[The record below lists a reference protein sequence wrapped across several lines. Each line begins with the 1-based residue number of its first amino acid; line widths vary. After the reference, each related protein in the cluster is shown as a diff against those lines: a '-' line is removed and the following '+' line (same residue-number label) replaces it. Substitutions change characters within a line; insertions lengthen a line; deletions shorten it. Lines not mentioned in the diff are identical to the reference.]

1 MSMDNHTVCQH
12 KDSKMI
18 RRIPWSIW
26 LPSGLMIIIMFLC
39 MIIMLLITSA
49 FPRTQNYGSSE
60 RFVVGSAGHLSKP
73 TDSASEFRSLIRP
86 RTQLADNGETPSV
99 DEDVEKKIREIYARG
114 YSDPDPTSEEYPDQ
128 YPQEDSPT
136 STVRSRPRRPLQP
149 IGKDFDPSR
158 SHVIKNPNGTKTYVF
173 PARLTSS
180 TDSVILVNVST
191 TSVPPITGDDVGFR
205 DSINKGDI
213 VFPVEWPPSI
223 TSECGPETPICVNIP
238 NYPKR
243 FIDNIIAR
251 QEHRFSEVF
260 GDDVVVASGD
270 KLVQR
275 FDATDDEFICKS
287 EEKLIHP
294 QGGLSMDNKQVVV
307 VNTEKYNQGV
317 RVELCSSPGQ
327 TCEALDHLTS
337 LYRTECK
344 QLYHYRTLLAVHP
357 KTGEL
362 YKETIR
368 LPSCCKCVIKPL
380 RRP

>member
-149 IGKDFDPSR
+149 I
-158 SHVIKNPNGTKTYVF
+158 
-173 PARLTSS
+173 
-180 TDSVILVNVST
+180 
-191 TSVPPITGDDVGFR
+191 